1 VIAGEESIMLIMRFI
16 IAILVGYLLG
26 SIPSGLIAG
35 RIAGVDV
42 RRTGSGKTGAT
53 NVLRSAGWKAGL
65 LVAAADTLKGAL
77 PVLLAQHVLGVG
89 RGISPT
95 AAGWMAACAGLA
107 AIAGHNYPIYVG
119 FKGGRGVAATGG
131 MGLALALPPTLLTAI
146 FFIIPIAVTR
156 YVSLGSM
163 IGATAL
169 PFLYLGYA
177 KVTQPGH
184 ALTGTNL
191 AYFTALFIAAVA
203 IDVSHHDNIRR
214 ILNGTERKLG
224 ERATPVP
231 AK

>member
-1 VIAGEESIMLIMRFI
+1 MLVLRFI

-35 RIAGVDV
+35 RVAGVDV

-65 LVAAADTLKGAL
+65 LVAAADALKGAI
-77 PVLLAQHVLGVG
+77 PVLLVQHVLGIG
-89 RGISPT
+89 KGIDLT

-119 FKGGRGVAATGG
+119 FKGGRGVATTGG

-146 FFIIPIAVTR
+146 FFVIPVAVTR

-163 IGATAL
+163 IGVTAL

-184 ALTGTNL
+184 VLIGANL

-203 IDVSHHDNIRR
+203 IDVSHHDNIQR

-224 ERATPVP
+224 ERAQPLP